1 MYPLP
6 RLRGRHGAAVFRERQ
21 VVQQDHPFDPFDG
34 GGEDVEIGEDARVV
48 DEYLH
53 LGAQPCDGGVQL
65 LRRLHARH
73 VHDKGID
80 RDAVRRRQL
89 LPCGVERAAVAVDE
103 NQPVARCRQPFG
115 IAAADAVGGARHER
129 RLRIGCDR
137 VLFHRYGSFASS
149 SRILRGRSGQC
160 LQHCMSSEYMRAMQ

>member
-1 MYPLP
+1 M
-6 RLRGRHGAAVFRERQ
+6 
-21 VVQQDHPFDPFDG
+21 QQDHPFDPFDG

-53 LGAQPCDGGVQL
+53 LGRQPCDGGVQL

-73 VHDKGID
+73 VHDKGIN

-103 NQPVARCRQPFG
+103 NQPVAPLPPAVRHSSGRCRGRAPVTS
-115 IAAADAVGGARHER
+115 AVFESVA
-129 RLRIGCDR
+129 DR